1 MNNEDNMKDLKVCDL
16 TIKELKAEIDFIEKY
31 SKLKKGEFE
40 IIEEGIIDAS
50 DIRLSNIYK
59 QKIINLY
66 NKKIKEERK
75 KTFKLVTD

>member
-1 MNNEDNMKDLKVCDL
+1 MKDLKVCDL